1 MLLMIQFLLMI
12 QIFIHIGPMQ
22 VAIFTGCV
30 KDPFLYTE
38 QFPKME
44 KIGITLMFLGVNVS
58 GPIFVLI
65 SNK

>member
-1 MLLMIQFLLMI
+1 MLLMIHILLMV
-12 QIFIHIGPMQ
+12 QFFIHIGPMQ

-30 KDPFLYTE
+30 KDHFFHTE

-58 GPIFVLI
+58 GPIFCANI
-65 SNK
+65 E

>member
-12 QIFIHIGPMQ
+12 KKYSYRHNASGNFHWLRQRPLFH
-22 VAIFTGCV
+22 
-30 KDPFLYTE
+30 TE

-58 GPIFVLI
+58 GPIFCANI
-65 SNK
+65 E